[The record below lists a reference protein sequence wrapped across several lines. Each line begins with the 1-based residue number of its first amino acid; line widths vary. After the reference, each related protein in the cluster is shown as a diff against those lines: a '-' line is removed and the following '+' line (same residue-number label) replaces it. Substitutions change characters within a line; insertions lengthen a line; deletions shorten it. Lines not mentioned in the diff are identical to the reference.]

1 MEGKSNMYEGVEV
14 GREVKVANKRGAGG
28 CEGLLRVLGF
38 VFCLSAAVI
47 LGVDKQTKIVSLQLV
62 PTLPPI
68 NVPAHAKWY
77 YLSAFKYF
85 VVAHA
90 IACSYAVLSLLLSLG
105 NRGGKRGNISLGIAM
120 ADIVMVAL
128 LFSSNGAAV
137 SIGLMGY
144 QGNSHVQWKKVCNV
158 FGKFCH
164 QAAAAFVVSALGAIA
179 FLLLIVFALKR
190 LHKKL

>member
-1 MEGKSNMYEGVEV
+1 MESKSYGGVEGVEK
-14 GREVKVANKRGAGG
+14 EVKVANKRGAGG
-28 CEGLLRVLGF
+28 CEGLLRVLAF

-47 LGVDKQTKIVSLQLV
+47 LGVDKQTKVVAMKLLDS
-62 PTLPPI
+62 LPPI
-68 NVPAHAKWY
+68 NVPVPAKWY

-90 IACSYAVLSLLLSLG
+90 IACAYAVISLILSMG
-105 NRGGKRGNISLGIAM
+105 NRGGKKSCIGFAIEV

-137 SIGLMGY
+137 SIGLMGF
-144 QGNSHVQWKKVCNV
+144 QGNSHVKWNKVCNV

-164 QAAAAFVVSALGAIA
+164 QAAAAFVVSALGALA
-179 FLLLIVFALKR
+179 FLLVVVFALKR
-190 LHKKL
+190 LHKK